1 MKKKILLC
9 LAALTAVACLCACGG
24 KNDSVDKKPEQTPTP
39 PPSEEIVEKGDPE
52 FPLNDFGNDNEAT
65 YPGAWN

>member
-1 MKKKILLC
+1 MKKKILMF
-9 LAALTAVACLCACGG
+9 LAALTALVCLCACGG

-39 PPSEEIVEKGDPE
+39 PSSGEVEKGDPE
-52 FPLNDFGNDNEAT
+52 FPLNDFEKDNEAT